1 MDSLTLFASY
11 GSVCRMLYDNDGKK
25 RLFKKRHGQSLT
37 FLFKAIRSLPK
48 AMAIRMWFTVLA
60 PKSRCQRQHV
70 SAHGELFEKP
80 PMTILYDPM
89 WKKNLSRKDTDR
101 ANVPIQN
108 PWVFAKGND
117 DWVCVK
123 KLSGV
128 SRQSSFHGMKR
139 AVLEHFKNGR
149 GALTHCLWQ
158 QRFVASDVDRFF
170 FFCLERDAMAFFSP
184 LLSCR
189 PNNSDVSAG
198 QEWPEVITGGGAKR
212 SWWA

>member
-1 MDSLTLFASY
+1 MGAASRAAQGDCKLPLSAPLEIWQFPRTDSLTLFASY

-89 WKKNLSRKDTDR
+89 
-101 ANVPIQN
+101 
-108 PWVFAKGND
+108 
-117 DWVCVK
+117 
-123 KLSGV
+123 
-128 SRQSSFHGMKR
+128 
-139 AVLEHFKNGR
+139 
-149 GALTHCLWQ
+149 
-158 QRFVASDVDRFF
+158 
-170 FFCLERDAMAFFSP
+170 
-184 LLSCR
+184 
-189 PNNSDVSAG
+189 
-198 QEWPEVITGGGAKR
+198 
-212 SWWA
+212 